1 MAHYPA
7 DTFQEATEIAIEA
20 SNQLH
25 GVINGDANAEVTVED
40 GSKIPSVRKAMV
52 DSLYFKPPIAWAQGE
67 YEDTYNQLREFVD
80 GDVRTWWFAKG
91 ATVSTPVLMTTN
103 PATDPNWTLWS
114 AVTLNA
120 ATYETQKRLAAEA
133 GLNMVGSFLLGATV
147 TTTIDVVFYESDGK
161 YYSWSGSFPKVA
173 SAGSTPAS
181 TGGVGAGAW
190 VDRTQDTLRNDLS
203 NPDSQTSIAGVNAS
217 LLVKNATRPRT
228 FYDHGAVGDGIA
240 DDTTAVLAAIAFVKA
255 NRGYRLAQ
263 VGGKFKYSTT
273 LPFND
278 CSNVFSSTDEPQHFS
293 MQCEMIYT
301 GTDKAVNQTGNGWGY
316 SVYIETL
323 TGSGVIAEGVAGSGA
338 ENIGLYIGPNSG
350 CTAKVGTITNF
361 NINTL
366 FDGAYFNKAE
376 VDYSFRCLY
385 AIKFRNH
392 PTFGYVS
399 NANTYIGKLAGGPY
413 VASGLTSDNNAKY
426 GLHIM
431 GGQSNIINVGGIEYS
446 VRTTDG
452 VNIYLDAT
460 SMNNVVTCHTEGSLQ
475 RNVIDY
481 GQGNILT
488 VDGVTSQ
495 SLTGVSVEISGIGG
509 KFGPIPKQSTQSQV
523 TGFAPHQGQGD
534 LRISPACEVIGP
546 VVMQD
551 APAGAHT
558 ANNIVESSPPTSAFV
573 RSDGVNTY
581 VGAGTNYP
589 LEVNATPNELTY
601 TITSSTDNT
610 TWFTVGPYSLGGI
623 TQSDAMFSAYIR
635 GAVNNLKVSIF
646 ILDQSG
652 VFLDSIN
659 TEFRG
664 STAWRRIKFP
674 VKLGTATGIY
684 YRIALRGFDG
694 VNGGTIEFFRPKITF
709 DVASELHHSAGLG
722 LPNKQTIKGN
732 LLGEPTNKM
741 FADINRVETQQ
752 IVSTAFPVNGRDLI
766 VFSNPSGGN
775 TINAFTSVI
784 DGQEFT
790 VVNISGVSLNISMS
804 AMKIGAGLTIANS
817 YSMRFFKYAGNV
829 YPVRT

>member
-1 MAHYPA
+1 M
-7 DTFQEATEIAIEA
+7 TFNTGNPIG
-20 SNQLH
+20 ST
-25 GVINGDANAEVTVED
+25 DARDRSDNSENLDLAVN
-40 GSKIPSVRKAMV
+40 
-52 DSLYFKPPIAWAQGE
+52 SLSQ
-67 YEDTYNQLREFVD
+67 TFVD
-80 GDVRTWWFAKG
+80 RLGVTRDTLEGIYQKSAYYLAGTFAAG
-91 ATVSTPVLMTTN
+91 YTLTN
-103 PATDPNWTLWS
+103 NRQTL
-114 AVTLNA
+114 AYGNV
-120 ATYETQKRLAAEA
+120 E
-133 GLNMVGSFLLGATV
+133 
-147 TTTIDVVFYESDGK
+147 
-161 YYSWSGSFPKVA
+161 YSWSGAFPKVV
-173 SAGSTPAS
+173 SAGSTPTTS
-181 TGGVGAGAW
+181 GGVGAGAW
-190 VDRTQDTLRNDLS
+190 VNRTQETLRGELAS
-203 NPDSQTSIAGVNAS
+203 IDSQVSLAGVTAS

-228 FYDHGAVGDGIA
+228 FYDHGAVGNGIA

-255 NRGYRLAQ
+255 NRGYRLEQ

-426 GLHIM
+426 GLHIT

-523 TGFAPHQGQGD
+523 TGFAPHQGQGEI
-534 LRISPACEVIGP
+534 RINPSCEVIGP
-546 VVMQD
+546 VVVQD
-551 APAGAHT
+551 TPTGVHS
-558 ANNIVESSPPTSAFV
+558 ANNIVHGSPSASTFA
-573 RSDGVNTY
+573 RSDAANTY
-581 VGAGTNYP
+581 VGTGNNYP
-589 LEVNATPNELTY
+589 ATVNATPNELTY
-601 TITSSTDNT
+601 TLTTATDNT
-610 TWFTVGPYSLGGI
+610 VWFTVGPYSLGGI
-623 TQSDAMFSAYIR
+623 TQQGMMFSCFMR
-635 GAVNNLKVSIF
+635 GAVNNLKASIF
-646 ILDQSG
+646 VLDQSG
-652 VFLDSIN
+652 IFIDSIN

-664 STAWRRIKFP
+664 STAWKQIKFP
-674 VKLGTATGIY
+674 FKRGEATGVS
-684 YRIALRGFDG
+684 YRIALRGFEG
-694 VNGGTIEFFRPKITF
+694 ANGGTIEFFRPKITF

-766 VFSNPSGGN
+766 LFSSIAGGD
-775 TINAFTSVI
+775 TINAFTNVCDS
-784 DGQEFT
+784 QEFT
-790 VVNISGVSLNISMS
+790 VVNISGAPLIVSTS
-804 AMKIGAGLTIANS
+804 AMNIGAGLTIANS
-817 YSMRFFKYAGNV
+817 YSMRFIKYAGNI
-829 YPVRT
+829 YPIRT